1 MYGNYN
7 VVRRNF
13 FSFSAIEGPQQCGW
27 VKLGCREMKL
37 LWNPWACEN
46 ESIFTQLPSIV
57 HNPLRVS
64 RHSLFMSVSV
74 FSSSSSISI
83 KHFFYLIQYNLWNT
97 LLQRIA
103 EQHNT
108 CDTTVC
114 KVISLRII
122 LTVLK
127 SSTWFINKRWLWWRW
142 IYKACTA
149 QILSNSPQFHHSSKR
164 VEMSSN
170 DFRIL

>member
-7 VVRRNF
+7 VVRRNLV

-37 LWNPWACEN
+37 PWNPWACEN
-46 ESIFTQLPSIV
+46 KSIFTQLPSIV

-64 RHSLFMSVSV
+64 RHSLFMSVSA

-83 KHFFYLIQYNLWNT
+83 NHFFYLIQCNLWNT

-108 CDTTVC
+108 VC

-122 LTVLK
+122 FTALK
-127 SSTWFINKRWLWWRW
+127 SSIWLRGGWGGWW
-142 IYKACTA
+142 IYKACIA